1 MSTTTLSKGEFLAMG
16 AIARGRQDNLKNL
29 FEGTE
34 LTFAKY
40 SKQKAIKNV
49 LSDAAS
55 LGSQT
60 KKLVQGVQSGSTTA
74 SALSQAGDIHSNGV
88 EFIQIASGIHDYSDV
103 VSAVGSE
110 VLHSL
115 VSEMTPFL
123 GVITSSLKAASSW
136 RAVVG
141 NARDLYKSN
150 YYLEGVLPGD
160 PSAAAE
166 AVVETIKRFLAAN
179 TVDAVANTASAAT
192 KIAGLFADFGTATT
206 AAVGAARA
214 AAKLIQEL
222 AILGRDYHD
231 MKAGNELLKDPTRLD
246 LNVFKVCPVLGCY
259 LISCSDSSMVLNFF
273 VADIGLPGWM
283 TKVEA
288 MKKTQLDPLIKN
300 ATKAIVSSHLTL
312 EGLKSTK
319 GTVAP
324 KGTLALLKDN
334 IKYHFNKLIKS
345 NSVRAAG
352 V

>member
-1 MSTTTLSKGEFLAMG
+1 MSSPALSKGEFSALG
-16 AIARGRQDNLKNL
+16 AIARARQDNLQSL

-40 SKQKAIKNV
+40 SRQKCIKNA

-60 KKLVQGVQSGSTTA
+60 KKLIQGVKSGSTTA
-74 SALSQAGDIHSNGV
+74 SAISQVGDIHSNGV
-88 EFIQIASGIHDYSDV
+88 EFIQIASNITDYSDV

-115 VSEMTPFL
+115 VSEMTPFI
-123 GVITSSLKAASSW
+123 GVLTSSVKAASSW
-136 RAVVG
+136 RAVVA
-141 NARDLYKSN
+141 NARDVYKSD
-150 YYLEGVLPGD
+150 YYLKGVLPGD

-166 AVVETIKRFLAAN
+166 AVIETIKRFLAAN
-179 TVDAVANTASAAT
+179 TADAVANTASAAT

-222 AILGRDYHD
+222 AILGRDYAD
-231 MKAGNELLKDPTRLD
+231 MKAGNALLKDAAKLD
-246 LNVFKVCPVLGCY
+246 LNVFKVCPILGCY

-283 TKVEA
+283 NKVEA
-288 MKKTQLDPLIKN
+288 MKKNQLDPLIKN

-319 GTVAP
+319 GTVGS
-324 KGTLALLKDN
+324 KSTLDLIKAN
-334 IKYHFNKLIKS
+334 IKNHFNQLIKS
-345 NSVRAAG
+345 NASRSAG

>member
-1 MSTTTLSKGEFLAMG
+1 MSTKPLSDGEWLAMS
-16 AIARGRQDNLKNL
+16 AIAKARNENLRNL
-29 FEGTE
+29 FDGTE

-40 SKQKAIKNV
+40 SRQKSIKNA

-55 LGSQT
+55 LASQT
-60 KKLVQGVQSGSTTA
+60 RKLVKGVQSGSTTA
-74 SALSQAGDIHSNGV
+74 SAISQAGDIHSNGV
-88 EFIQIASGIHDYSDV
+88 EFIQIASGITDYSDV
-103 VSAVGSE
+103 VSAVSSE

-115 VSEMTPFL
+115 VSEMTPFI
-123 GVITSSLKAASSW
+123 GVITSSLKSVSSW
-136 RAVVG
+136 RAVVA
-141 NARDLYKSN
+141 NARDLYKSD

-166 AVVETIKRFLAAN
+166 AVIETIKRFLAAN
-179 TVDAVANTASAAT
+179 TAEAVANTASAAT
-192 KIAGLFADFGTATT
+192 KIAGLFADLGTATT

-222 AILGRDYHD
+222 AILGRDYRD
-231 MKAGNELLKDPTRLD
+231 MKAGNALLKDPGRLN
-246 LNVFKVCPVLGCY
+246 LNVFKVCPILGCY
-259 LISCSDSSMVLNFF
+259 LIACSDSSMVLNFF

-283 TKVEA
+283 TKIEK
-288 MKKTQLDPLIKN
+288 MKKSQLDPLIKN

-312 EGLKSTK
+312 EGLKTTK

-334 IKYHFNKLIKS
+334 IKYHFNQLIKS
-345 NSVRAAG
+345 NSTRSAG

>member
-1 MSTTTLSKGEFLAMG
+1 MSTTPLSRGEFSALG
-16 AIARGRQDNLKNL
+16 AIARARQDNLKSL

-40 SKQKAIKNV
+40 SRQKCIKNA

-55 LGSQT
+55 LASQT
-60 KKLVQGVQSGSTTA
+60 RKLVKGVKTGSTTA
-74 SALSQAGDIHSNGV
+74 SAISQVGDIHSNGV
-88 EFIQIASGIHDYSDV
+88 EFIQIASGITDYSDV
-103 VSAVGSE
+103 VSAVSSE

-123 GVITSSLKAASSW
+123 GVITSSLKAVSSW

-166 AVVETIKRFLAAN
+166 AVIETIKRFLAAN
-179 TVDAVANTASAAT
+179 TADAVANTASAAT
-192 KIAGLFADFGTATT
+192 KIGGLFADFGTATT

-222 AILGRDYHD
+222 AILGRDYRD
-231 MKAGNELLKDPTRLD
+231 MKAGNALLKDPAKLD
-246 LNVFKVCPVLGCY
+246 LNVFKVCPILGCY

-283 TKVEA
+283 NKVEA

-334 IKYHFNKLIKS
+334 IKYHFNQLIKS
-345 NSVRAAG
+345 NSSRG
-352 V
+352 VGV